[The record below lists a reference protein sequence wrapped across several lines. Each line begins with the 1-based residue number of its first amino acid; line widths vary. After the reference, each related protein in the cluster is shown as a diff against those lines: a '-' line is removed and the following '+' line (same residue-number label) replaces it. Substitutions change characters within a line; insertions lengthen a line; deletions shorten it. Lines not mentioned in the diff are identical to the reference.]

1 MSLPIAVLAS
11 GRGSNLQA
19 ILDAIKAQTLAAQVV
34 VVLSDKAD
42 AKALDRA
49 KEEGIS
55 AFHINPKAF
64 ENKVAYEAEL
74 IKYIEE
80 YHCQLICLAGYMRI
94 LSPYFV
100 QHAPCMIMNI
110 HPSLLPSFPGLHA
123 HQQALDYGVRYSGC
137 TVHFV
142 NEDVDGG
149 AIIFQE
155 IVEILPDDTEDT
167 LSERILIKE
176 HQIYPKAIQMFA
188 QNRLEISGRHVVV
201 KGVNQN
207 EESLN

>member
-19 ILDAIKAQTLAAQVV
+19 ILDAIKAQTLDAQVM
-34 VVLSDKAD
+34 VVLSDKPD

-49 KEEGIS
+49 RAEGI
-55 AFHINPKAF
+55 AAYYVNPKAYAD
-64 ENKVAYEAEL
+64 KAAYEAALLEH
-74 IKYIEE
+74 IAPYD
-80 YHCQLICLAGYMRI
+80 CALICLAGYMRI

-100 QHAPCMIMNI
+100 QHAPCRIMNI

-123 HQQALDYGVRYSGC
+123 HQQALDYGVKYSGC

-142 NEDVDGG
+142 DEGVDSG

-155 IVEILPDDTEDT
+155 IVDVYPDDTEDT

-188 QNRLEISGRHVVV
+188 EGRLTFDGRRVIV
-201 KGVNQN
+201 KGAK
-207 EESLN
+207 

>member
-1 MSLPIAVLAS
+1 MTLAIAVLAS

-19 ILDAIKAQTLAAQVV
+19 IMDAIENKTLDAVV
-34 VVLSDKAD
+34 KIVLSDKEN

-49 KEEGIS
+49 REKGIKAVFISPKDFAQKIDYEEAMLQEIKE
-55 AFHINPKAF
+55 H
-64 ENKVAYEAEL
+64 
-74 IKYIEE
+74 
-80 YHCQLICLAGYMRI
+80 HCDLICLAGYMRI

-100 QHAPCMIMNI
+100 QNAPCRIMNI

-123 HQQALDYGVRYSGC
+123 HQQALDYGVKYSGC

-142 NEDVDGG
+142 DEGMDSG

-155 IVEILPDDTEDT
+155 IVEILPDDTEDS

-176 HQIYPKAIQMFA
+176 HQIYPKAIQAFGEG
-188 QNRLEISGRHVVV
+188 RLQQEGRKVIIQD
-201 KGVNQN
+201 N
-207 EESLN
+207 